1 MLIPPRSKQKQQ
13 SPSVVGQ
20 FENQGKTAGVLVQR
34 DYGQILTNGED
45 RELEAS
51 GNPNLVE
58 NTAEMMLY
66 RLLAD
71 AEVHCDVLIG
81 IASDNS

>member
-34 DYGQILTNGED
+34 DYGQVLTNGKNGKF
-45 RELEAS
+45 EAS
-51 GNPNLVE
+51 GDSYLVE